1 MGDPTAQVGAP
12 TGTIPDQ
19 SEVIPVGE
27 ILAPDSQADDVSAD
41 VTTGLV
47 CTGLSKSYGGVPV
60 LKGVDIA
67 VRPGRVIG
75 LIGENGAGKSTTS
88 SIIAG
93 MVGADGGSMTIDG
106 IAYQPS
112 RPSVALR
119 NGIALIHQEIRMVP
133 ELSVAENIFIG
144 RLPKRRGIVD
154 RRSMTEEARQ
164 YLELVG
170 SHIDPRRPVAGLSI
184 ATQQEIEIAR
194 ALSRNPKYII
204 FDEPSASLG
213 ESETERV
220 FAQIAALRERGV
232 GIVYISHRLEEIKK
246 LADTVVCL
254 RDGALVGEWPAD
266 EITRDEMVGAMVG
279 RDFVFGHHAPEPATH
294 EIALSVKGLSR
305 KGVFEGIDF
314 EVRRGEILGFAGLV
328 GAGRTEV
335 MRVIAGAD
343 RPDSGEVRVRG
354 KLVHIK
360 SPRSGIDAGIAMVPE
375 DRKGQGLNLDR
386 TGAENI
392 TLPWEKTLSKGGFV
406 TKRAVTATANKLREF
421 LDIRGR
427 LDIPVGSLSGGN
439 QQKVLLAK
447 WLVKEPD
454 VLILDEPTRGV
465 DVGAKMTIYKT
476 IRALAESGV
485 GVVVVSSE
493 LEEVLGL
500 SHRVLVMSGGRQRGI
515 LDRREATPEAV
526 MALALSN
533 VPTDSPLEPATNVDA
548 PLELPTRTQED

>member
-1 MGDPTAQVGAP
+1 MTVVQTLAQPVPGD
-12 TGTIPDQ
+12 
-19 SEVIPVGE
+19 EVPYEV
-27 ILAPDSQADDVSAD
+27 PK
-41 VTTGLV
+41 GLV
-47 CTGLSKSYGGVPV
+47 CAGLSKSYGGVPV
-60 LKGVDIA
+60 LKGVDITLQ
-67 VRPGRVIG
+67 PGRVLG

-93 MVGADGGSMTIDG
+93 MIPSDGGSMTIDG
-106 IAYQPS
+106 VVYEPTQPAD
-112 RPSVALR
+112 ALKS
-119 NGIALIHQEIRMVP
+119 GVALIHQEIRMVP

-144 RLPKRRGIVD
+144 RLPRRRGVVD
-154 RRSMTEEARQ
+154 RKRINDEARQ

-170 SHIDPRRPVAGLSI
+170 SRTDPRRPIAGLSI
-184 ATQQEIEIAR
+184 AAQQEIEIAR
-194 ALSRNPKYII
+194 ALSRKPKYII

-213 ESETERV
+213 ESETEHV
-220 FAQIAALRERGV
+220 FAQIAALRDNGV
-232 GIVYISHRLEEIKK
+232 GIVYISHRLEEIKE
-246 LADTVVCL
+246 LADSVVCL
-254 RDGALVGEWPAD
+254 RDGAKVGEWPAAQ
-266 EITRDEMVGAMVG
+266 ITRDGMVKAMVG
-279 RDFVFGHHAPEPATH
+279 RDFVFSHHAPEPATD
-294 EIALSVKGLSR
+294 EVALSVKGLA
-305 KGVFEGIDF
+305 KAGVFEGIDF

-335 MRVIAGAD
+335 VRTISGAD
-343 RPDSGEVRVRG
+343 QADAGEIAVRG
-354 KLVHIK
+354 TVMRING
-360 SPRSGIDAGIAMVPE
+360 PRSGIDAGIAMVPE

-392 TLPWEKTLSKGGFV
+392 TLPWEKSLSRGGVV
-406 TKRAVTATANKLREF
+406 TNRKVAATANKLRDF

-447 WLVKEPD
+447 WLVKEPA

-515 LDRREATPEAV
+515 LDRDEATPEAV

-533 VPTDSPLEPATNVDA
+533 VPTDAPLESPTDDDA
-548 PLELPTRTQED
+548 PLESSTRTQEN